1 MELIIPGPIKLE
13 RKLLPEILP
22 CNAPLSDSFK
32 DIPIT
37 S

>member
-1 MELIIPGPIKLE
+1 MELIIPEPIKLE

-22 CNAPLSDSFK
+22 WSAPLSDSFK
-32 DIPIT
+32 DIPVT